1 MGLFGAAEV
10 EQALA
15 GVDGQ
20 VRGAHPCAPP
30 GRRVGGIGRQLG
42 LGGGQVAVAGGP
54 LAERGARGPGE
65 GTGGTGLPVWH
76 REEDRPLAASYVRA
90 AIKVS
95 DRHKELL

>member
-1 MGLFGAAEV
+1 MTGCITAVLIHAHHPGAGSVAS
-10 EQALA
+10 A
-15 GVDGQ
+15 GSSVS
-20 VRGAHPCAPP
+20 
-30 GRRVGGIGRQLG
+30 
-42 LGGGQVAVAGGP
+42 AVAGGP